1 MLNRGS
7 ALFHENPPGAFAQ
20 FEGCFDLGDLGSTNA
35 PYLRKIGD
43 RGAIYAAE
51 IVKGIQKAD
60 GEVHAPLVTVAGSE
74 KDSEELVIREGLRAM
89 FEKPLTGPFFFG
101 QELFS
106 QSLWLL
112 FNSGSGLYVSIEC
125 QHRKHPFAV
134 RCRQEHS
141 L

>member
-1 MLNRGS
+1 MRIR
-7 ALFHENPPGAFAQ
+7 HEPFAQ
-20 FEGCFDLGDLGSTNA
+20 FEGRFDMGGLCSATAPNLGTV
-35 PYLRKIGD
+35 RD
-43 RGAIYAAE
+43 RGAIYVAE

-89 FEKPLTGPFFFG
+89 FEKPLTGPLFFG

-106 QSLWLL
+106 QSIWLL

-125 QHRKHPFAV
+125 QHRKQTFAV
-134 RCRQEHS
+134 RCRQEHP